1 MSTIWE
7 STCGDG
13 AKRQLTSAQMGEGSL
28 ALLLWALTQTGEA
41 AVDKQRQATGLC
53 SSKHRRVKKGL
64 SLKPRAVPVLSIF
77 LCFCKLLS
85 IVGDVN
91 VR

>member
-28 ALLLWALTQTGEA
+28 VVLPWALTQTGEA
-41 AVDKQRQATGLC
+41 AVDKQQQATGLC
-53 SSKHRRVKKGL
+53 PSKHHRVKKGFRV
-64 SLKPRAVPVLSIF
+64 KRRAIPVLSIVLMAF
-77 LCFCKLLS
+77 
-85 IVGDVN
+85 
-91 VR
+91 